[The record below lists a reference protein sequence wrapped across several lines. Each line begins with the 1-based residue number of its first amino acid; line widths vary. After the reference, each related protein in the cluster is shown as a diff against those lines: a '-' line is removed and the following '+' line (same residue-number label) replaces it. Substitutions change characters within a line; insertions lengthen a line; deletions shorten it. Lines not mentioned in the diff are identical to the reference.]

1 MLNFTSTNSKWM
13 SCWEETWNI
22 LDLDKD
28 NYGWCETEFP
38 SFFFFFAYNVNP
50 ESGVANIEIYITS
63 EDKWDVWFVESS
75 HF

>member
-1 MLNFTSTNSKWM
+1 M

-38 SFFFFFAYNVNP
+38 RVFVFFFFFAYSVNP
-50 ESGVANIEIYITS
+50 ESGVANIEIYIHLKIS
-63 EDKWDVWFVESS
+63 EMYGL
-75 HF
+75 